1 MTPTIWT
8 YLIVCPLV
16 ALAGFVDSVAG
27 GGGVISL
34 PAYLLAGVPVRFA
47 AGTNK
52 LANGCGTAIAAV
64 KYANSGNVYWL
75 AAVPAGIFSLVGSF
89 IGTRIAVFIPE
100 NVLEILILAAL
111 PAVAILLFLSK
122 GFGETEKPPKGK
134 WATLAI
140 SSAIGLGIGCYD
152 GLVGPGTGT
161 FLTLAFSMALGYTLL
176 KSSGC
181 AKIANLASNIASLAV
196 YLSRGY
202 VLFSVGVPAMICS
215 MLGNYLGSRY
225 AIKGGS
231 KKVRFIMFIVLGLL
245 FLKLA
250 LNLLGVIDF

>member
-1 MTPTIWT
+1 MAPTFWT

-16 ALAGFVDSVAG
+16 LLAGFVDSVAG

-34 PAYLLAGVPVRFA
+34 PAYLIAGVPVRFA

-52 LANGCGTAIAAV
+52 LANGCGTALAAV
-64 KYANSGNVYWL
+64 KYAKSGNIFWL
-75 AAVPAGIFSLVGSF
+75 AAIPAGVFSLIGSY

-100 NVLEILILAAL
+100 NALKILILAAL

-122 GFGETEKPPKGK
+122 DFGQKEKPPKGK
-134 WATLAI
+134 TATVAI
-140 SSAIGLGIGCYD
+140 ASAIGLAIGCYD

-161 FLTLAFSMALGYTLL
+161 FLTLGFSMALGYTLL
-176 KSSGC
+176 RSSGC
-181 AKIANLASNIASLAV
+181 AKIANLASNVASLIV

-202 VLFSVGVPAMICS
+202 VMFSIGIPAIACS

-231 KKVRFIMFIVLGLL
+231 RRVRYIMFVVLGLL